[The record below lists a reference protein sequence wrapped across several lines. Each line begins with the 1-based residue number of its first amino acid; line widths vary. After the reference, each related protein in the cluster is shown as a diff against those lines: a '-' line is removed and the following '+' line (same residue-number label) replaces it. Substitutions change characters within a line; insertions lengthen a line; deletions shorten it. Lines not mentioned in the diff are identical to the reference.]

1 MSRLKPALE
10 QIEFARGYALR
21 VLDSIPHDLW
31 FEFPPGSPSHV
42 GWQAGHLA
50 IAQYRLGIERIR
62 GKRETDERFF
72 PVRYLELFGKDSVPS
87 QNGGQYPRPAEI
99 LSVMQGIH
107 EKLLEELPQLA
118 DADFDLPPHPEH
130 PLAKTRLACLQWCSQ
145 HEMLH
150 AGQLGLIRRM
160 LGFKPLW

>member
-1 MSRLKPALE
+1 MNRLQIALE
-10 QIEFARGYALR
+10 QIEFARGYSLR
-21 VLDSIPHDLW
+21 ILDSIPHDQW

-42 GWQAGHLA
+42 AWQAGHLA
-50 IAQYRLGIERIR
+50 IAEYRLGIERIR

-72 PVRYLELFGKDSVPS
+72 PASFLLNFGKDTVPVPNS
-87 QNGGQYPRPAEI
+87 GQYPAPTEI
-99 LSVMQGIH
+99 LSVMRGVH
-107 EKLLEELPQLA
+107 DKLLEEVPLLT
-118 DADFDLPPHPEH
+118 DDELDLPPHSDH
-130 PLAKTRLACLQWCSQ
+130 PLAKTRFACLQWCAH